1 MTDTK
6 TKMTHNHS
14 NILPSKGINLHPTY
28 ADMRRVETE
37 IMNRDDLTE
46 EQKYRLI
53 DRELLL
59 MESLQRDDTSRHQTS
74 RRGTCYD
81 DKFT

>member
-1 MTDTK
+1 MIEPK
-6 TKMTHNHS
+6 NMTHNKS

-59 MESLQRDDTSRHQTS
+59 MESLQRGEIS
-74 RRGTCYD
+74 RRSTWDGE
-81 DKFT
+81 KFT

>member
-1 MTDTK
+1 MTEQK
-6 TKMTHNHS
+6 NMTHNKS

-59 MESLQRDDTSRHQTS
+59 MESLQRDDTSRYQTS

-81 DKFT
+81 DQFI